1 MFGKGLMLPQKSTKQ
16 AMNDPATAIRQQLK
30 ADLVVA
36 MRARQRVAVATLR
49 AALSAIDQAE
59 AVEVDPHFVP
69 VSGITKDVARK
80 LLTEADI
87 AAILQHEMDDLM
99 AALAD
104 YQRLGNGEKIT
115 ELQEAQEVLWGYLA
129 KEEDERW

>member
-1 MFGKGLMLPQKSTKQ
+1 MSINPMKSQLTE
-16 AMNDPATAIRQQLK
+16 NSSTRSIRQQLK

-49 AALSAIDQAE
+49 ATLSAIDQAE

-69 VSGITKDVARK
+69 VSGITKDVPRR

-99 AALAD
+99 TALAD
-104 YQRLGNGEKIT
+104 YQRLGNNKEKIA
-115 ELQEAQEVLWGYLA
+115 ELQEAQEVLWRYLV
-129 KEEDERW
+129 KEED

>member
-1 MFGKGLMLPQKSTKQ
+1 
-16 AMNDPATAIRQQLK
+16 
-30 ADLVVA
+30 

-49 AALSAIDQAE
+49 ATLSAIDQAE

-69 VSGITKDVARK
+69 VSGITRDVARK

-99 AALAD
+99 TALAD
-104 YQRLGNGEKIT
+104 YQRLGNGEKMA
-115 ELQEAQEVLWGYLA
+115 ELQEAQEVLQGYLVG
-129 KEEDERW
+129 EEE

>member
-1 MFGKGLMLPQKSTKQ
+1 MSQNPMNSQLLE
-16 AMNDPATAIRQQLK
+16 NDPTQAVRQQLK

-36 MRARQRVAVATLR
+36 MRARQQVAVATLR
-49 AALSAIDQAE
+49 ATLSAIDQAE

-87 AAILQHEMDDLM
+87 AAILQREMDDLM
-99 AALAD
+99 TALAD
-104 YQRLGNGEKIT
+104 YQRLGNHKEKIA
-115 ELQEAQEVLWGYLA
+115 ELQEAQEVLWRYLV
-129 KEEDERW
+129 KEED

>member
-1 MFGKGLMLPQKSTKQ
+1 
-16 AMNDPATAIRQQLK
+16 
-30 ADLVVA
+30 

-49 AALSAIDQAE
+49 ATLSAIDQAE

-69 VSGITKDVARK
+69 VSGITKDVPRR

-99 AALAD
+99 TALAD
-104 YQRLGNGEKIT
+104 YQRLGNNKEKIA
-115 ELQEAQEVLWGYLA
+115 ELQEAQEVLWRYLV
-129 KEEDERW
+129 KEED

>member
-1 MFGKGLMLPQKSTKQ
+1 MVPQKSTRQTTTQ
-16 AMNDPATAIRQQLK
+16 AAIPIRQQLK

-49 AALSAIDQAE
+49 ATLSAIDQAE

-69 VSGITKDVARK
+69 VSGVTRDVPRK

-87 AAILQHEMDDLM
+87 TAILQREMDDLT
-99 AALAD
+99 AAIAD
-104 YQRLGNGEKIT
+104 YKRLGNGEKMA
-115 ELQEAQEVLWGYLA
+115 ELQEAQDVLQTYLES
-129 KEEDERW
+129 EEG

>member
-1 MFGKGLMLPQKSTKQ
+1 MVPQKSTRQTTTQ
-16 AMNDPATAIRQQLK
+16 AAIPIRQQLK

-49 AALSAIDQAE
+49 ATLSAIDQAE

-69 VSGITKDVARK
+69 VSGVTRDVPRK

-87 AAILQHEMDDLM
+87 TAILQREMDDLT
-99 AALAD
+99 AAIAD
-104 YQRLGNGEKIT
+104 YKRLGNGEKMA
-115 ELQEAQEVLWGYLA
+115 ELQEAQDVLQTYLES
-129 KEEDERW
+129 KEG

>member
-1 MFGKGLMLPQKSTKQ
+1 MLPQKSTKQ
-16 AMNDPATAIRQQLK
+16 AINDPATLIRQQLK

-49 AALSAIDQAE
+49 ATLSAIDQAE

-69 VSGITKDVARK
+69 VSGITRDVARK

-87 AAILQHEMDDLM
+87 AAILQREMDDLT
-99 AALAD
+99 AAIAD
-104 YQRLGNGEKIT
+104 YQRLTNEKKIA
-115 ELQEAQEVLWGYLA
+115 ELQEAQEVLHKYLVR
-129 KEEDERW
+129 EEE

>member
-1 MFGKGLMLPQKSTKQ
+1 MLPQKSTKQ
-16 AMNDPATAIRQQLK
+16 AINDPATLIRQQLK

-49 AALSAIDQAE
+49 ATLSAIDQAE

-69 VSGITKDVARK
+69 VSGITRDVPRK

-99 AALAD
+99 TALAD
-104 YQRLGNGEKIT
+104 YQRLGNGEKMA
-115 ELQEAQEVLWGYLA
+115 ELQEAQEVLQGYLVG
-129 KEEDERW
+129 EEE